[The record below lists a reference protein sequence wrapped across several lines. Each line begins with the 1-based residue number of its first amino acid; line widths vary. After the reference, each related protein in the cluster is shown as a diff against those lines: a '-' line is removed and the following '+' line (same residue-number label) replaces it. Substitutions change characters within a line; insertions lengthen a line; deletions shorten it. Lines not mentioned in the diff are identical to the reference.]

1 MGRVAWRATGY
12 GVTESDTTE
21 RLNSNT
27 VQAQPWEAAGW
38 SSSGLLHSAQAKY
51 FMNIISLSLLW
62 SNVSSCL
69 SCRWGPW
76 DSEKLHV
83 GGFSG
88 EKVAGVG
95 AQLCINPH
103 SSSYLKVLVTQS
115 CPTLCDPMDCGLP
128 GSSVHGIFQ
137 ARILEWAAISSFPIT
152 PFSWVHKPPVRP
164 CNKGFKRIITWNSQ
178 FG

>member
-1 MGRVAWRATGY
+1 MGQVAWRATGY

-21 RLNSNT
+21 RLNSNN

-38 SSSGLLHSAQAKY
+38 SSSGLLHSARWVSTVGQVLY
-51 FMNIISLSLLW
+51 EHISLSLLW

-115 CPTLCDPMDCGLP
+115 CPTLCDPMDCSLP

-137 ARILEWAAISSFPIT
+137 ARILE
-152 PFSWVHKPPVRP
+152 
-164 CNKGFKRIITWNSQ
+164 
-178 FG
+178 